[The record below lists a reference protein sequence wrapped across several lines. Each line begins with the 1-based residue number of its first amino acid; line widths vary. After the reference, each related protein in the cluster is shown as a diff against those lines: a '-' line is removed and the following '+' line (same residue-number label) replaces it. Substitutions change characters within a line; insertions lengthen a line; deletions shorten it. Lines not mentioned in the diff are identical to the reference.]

1 MRRITVKH
9 AQPGMVAELPVYD
22 NWGNLLL
29 NKDQQFD
36 TKIISQM
43 TDKGVTEL
51 LIRDP
56 RMADVVIAP
65 LFTPQTEGVLAKA
78 FKWLVMDCSSKMIL
92 SDGHLSRVKAAMD
105 DMVKEIT
112 KSYKGDVN
120 VSCRISPKDYAYLQP
135 VKTAG
140 LALAI
145 GSALK
150 LPPSELFALGM
161 AAILKDVCLPIEI
174 IDSVDCLIEGGSPKL
189 RDHPR
194 NAYHMLS
201 LHRMTA
207 GAIATA
213 VSQHHEKWS
222 GTGYPKMLKG
232 ADICRHAR
240 IIAIADAFVDLLSDR
255 PGRGKFMSHE
265 AIEYI
270 MAGGGDQFDPDLV
283 KVFVQHIP
291 SYPAGLSVQL
301 NSGET
306 GIVSNP
312 KLGFVARPIV
322 RICYK
327 PAEGNLANPFD
338 VDLSRVEFQRML
350 ITKIL
355 EYN

>member
-1 MRRITVKH
+1 MRRITVNH
-9 AQPGMVAELPVYD
+9 AEPGMVAELPVYD

-29 NKDQQFD
+29 NQNQEFD
-36 TKIISQM
+36 TKLITQM
-43 TDKGVTEL
+43 NDKGVTEL
-51 LIRDP
+51 FIHDP

-78 FKWLVMDCSSKMIL
+78 FKWLVMDCSSKMTL
-92 SDGHLSRVKAAMD
+92 SDGHLGRVKLALEE
-105 DMVKEIT
+105 MVKEIT
-112 KSYKGDVN
+112 KNYRGDVN
-120 VSCRISPKDYAYLQP
+120 VSCSISPRDYAYLQP
-135 VKTAG
+135 VKTTG

-150 LPPSELFALGM
+150 LPAAELSALGM
-161 AAILKDVCLPIEI
+161 AALLKDVCLPIEI
-174 IDSVDCLIEGGSPKL
+174 IDTVDCLAEGGSAKL

-194 NAYHMLS
+194 NAYRMLS
-201 LHRMTA
+201 QHRMTT
-207 GAIATA
+207 GVIATT

-232 ADICRHAR
+232 TDISKHAR

-283 KVFVQHIP
+283 KIFVQHIP
-291 SYPAGLSVQL
+291 SYPAGLSVL
-301 NSGET
+301 LSTGEI
-306 GIVSNP
+306 GIVSDP

-322 RICYK
+322 RVCYK
-327 PAEGNLANPFD
+327 PEEGALENPFD
-338 VDLSRVEFQRML
+338 VDLSKVEFQRML